1 MIRSYLSLYYVRFY
15 FFFFIMI
22 FDSVQKKYC
31 TTYIINYHAAMNL
44 LSYQRYV
51 AIKYITNWTRPFMS
65 YVFSPK
71 TYMYFYKHNMS
82 ILLQAT
88 KFTITYLPFYGP
100 EEHIP
105 GRNSVD
111 QLIEQA
117 NISSQMFSFSKVSVN
132 LQSSSSKKVNKV

>member
-1 MIRSYLSLYYVRFY
+1 
-15 FFFFIMI
+15 
-22 FDSVQKKYC
+22 
-31 TTYIINYHAAMNL
+31 
-44 LSYQRYV
+44 
-51 AIKYITNWTRPFMS
+51 
-65 YVFSPK
+65 
-71 TYMYFYKHNMS
+71 MYFYKHNMS

-132 LQSSSSKKVNKV
+132 LHLQKKITKCNSNIFAEKKIK

>member
-1 MIRSYLSLYYVRFY
+1 
-15 FFFFIMI
+15 
-22 FDSVQKKYC
+22 
-31 TTYIINYHAAMNL
+31 
-44 LSYQRYV
+44 
-51 AIKYITNWTRPFMS
+51 MS

-71 TYMYFYKHNMS
+71 KYTMYFYKHNMS

-132 LQSSSSKKVNKV
+132 LSSKTFTKCT

>member
-1 MIRSYLSLYYVRFY
+1 
-15 FFFFIMI
+15 
-22 FDSVQKKYC
+22 
-31 TTYIINYHAAMNL
+31 
-44 LSYQRYV
+44 
-51 AIKYITNWTRPFMS
+51 MS

-71 TYMYFYKHNMS
+71 DICTYFYKHNMS

-132 LQSSSSKKVNKV
+132 LSSKTFTKCT

>member
-1 MIRSYLSLYYVRFY
+1 
-15 FFFFIMI
+15 
-22 FDSVQKKYC
+22 
-31 TTYIINYHAAMNL
+31 
-44 LSYQRYV
+44 
-51 AIKYITNWTRPFMS
+51 
-65 YVFSPK
+65 
-71 TYMYFYKHNMS
+71 MYFYKHNMS

-132 LQSSSSKKVNKV
+132 LYLQKKLTKCNSNIFAGKKIK

>member
-1 MIRSYLSLYYVRFY
+1 MIRSYLSLICKILFLFFYHDLRFCLEKILYYLHY
-15 FFFFIMI
+15 
-22 FDSVQKKYC
+22 Q
-31 TTYIINYHAAMNL
+31 
-44 LSYQRYV
+44 LSCSNEPIVLSKICRY
-51 AIKYITNWTRPFMS
+51 YITNWTRPFMS

-117 NISSQMFSFSKVSVN
+117 NISSQMFSFSKVRCSN
-132 LQSSSSKKVNKV
+132 HNHRASKVTS